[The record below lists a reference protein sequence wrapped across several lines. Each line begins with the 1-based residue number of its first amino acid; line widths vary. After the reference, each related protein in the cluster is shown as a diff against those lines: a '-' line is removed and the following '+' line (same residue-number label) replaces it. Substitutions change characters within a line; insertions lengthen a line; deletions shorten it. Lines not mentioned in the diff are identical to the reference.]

1 MKKLIEFTK
10 GFLVL
15 LALWCIFSLVASF
28 VQAIGVSSGRI
39 SCETQT
45 YIEYV
50 LFTDLF
56 CEVM

>member
-15 LALWCIFSLVASF
+15 AALWFLLSLTASLI
-28 VQAIGVSSGRI
+28 QAILVSDGNTK
-39 SCETQT
+39 CESKV

-56 CEVM
+56 CEVK